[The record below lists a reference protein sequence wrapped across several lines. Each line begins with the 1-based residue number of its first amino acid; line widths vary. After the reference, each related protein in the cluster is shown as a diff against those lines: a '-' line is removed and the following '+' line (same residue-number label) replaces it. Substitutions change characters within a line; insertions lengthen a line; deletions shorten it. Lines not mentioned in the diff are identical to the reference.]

1 MKKAALLLLLLFC
14 VRNAVGQS
22 IQSSNTYIQTKYH
35 HALHYSVNNSSYLY
49 YDESKQ
55 SLYLKIDFSK
65 FKTGNDSLDDWLN
78 DLSGTFFYLKF
89 EIDKQV
95 FQNGFTNHQHKTL
108 QLKGQAYLN
117 GIWQTQDVELSLYS
131 IENSVQG
138 TNTNTNVYENI
149 RLNFGL
155 AILPKDFKIHKKA
168 HHLKKVI
175 NIGITLGRI
184 NLLLPGMEKE
194 LQEIYDHH

>member
-1 MKKAALLLLLLFC
+1 MKKATLLLLILFC

-89 EIDKQV
+89 EIDKQL
-95 FQNGFTNHQHKTL
+95 FQNVVL
-108 QLKGQAYLN
+108 R
-117 GIWQTQDVELSLYS
+117 I
-131 IENSVQG
+131 
-138 TNTNTNVYENI
+138 
-149 RLNFGL
+149 
-155 AILPKDFKIHKKA
+155 
-168 HHLKKVI
+168 I
-175 NIGITLGRI
+175 NIKPSNCQRSSLSQRNMANTRCGTQFVLCRKQCARNQYQHQRI
-184 NLLLPGMEKE
+184 RKYSVEFRISHLTKRF
-194 LQEIYDHH
+194 